1 MKKDENLLQVINI
14 VKKILDLRYLG
25 EVKQL

>member
-14 VKKILDLRYLG
+14 VKKILDLRCLG